1 LRLGWQIG
9 SFSFLILF
17 LSAIWLSASLPLQD
31 ELGPGPGFFPL
42 WLGIIGAVLS
52 AILLYDS
59 VFRPIPGQED
69 QDLMP
74 DRPAIRRILA
84 VMVLLC
90 AAALAL
96 DPLGFRLTAL
106 FFTAVLLLALGAR
119 SLIAIPIFALTASF
133 VVFHVFYYMLQVPL
147 PIGMF
152 GI

>member
-1 LRLGWQIG
+1 
-9 SFSFLILF
+9 LF
-17 LSAIWLSASLPLQD
+17 LCDIWLSASLPLQD
-31 ELGPGPGFFPL
+31 ELGPGPGFFPI

-52 AILLYDS
+52 AILLFQTLRKP
-59 VFRPIPGQED
+59 VPGHEGEA
-69 QDLMP
+69 LMP
-74 DRPAIRRILA
+74 DRQAVRRILA

-90 AAALAL
+90 AAALML

-106 FFTAVLLLALGAR
+106 LFTAVLLLALGAR

-147 PIGMF
+147 PIGHF